1 MSVSFSQQCHFR
13 AERRY
18 LANDSLRKLDLVQC
32 LYKISWQRGGC
43 AAKLPSETTRFI
55 CFPCLGAV
63 FSVIHWV
70 CGRNLMSVCPSICP
84 SPPYS
89 ALGLFHMGAE
99 STFLHHASTQTAEGL
114 HPTGQE
120 LAVVSIVLCRQ
131 PSAAFSPSTITPVAS
146 PSHRGCTHVRR
157 SHVSALPS
165 AFVSIGPACW
175 SSSSLK

>member
-1 MSVSFSQQCHFR
+1 MQQSYPQKPQGSFAFLVSG
-13 AERRY
+13 
-18 LANDSLRKLDLVQC
+18 
-32 LYKISWQRGGC
+32 LYFLSFTGC
-43 AAKLPSETTRFI
+43 AVETS
-55 CFPCLGAV
+55 CL
-63 FSVIHWV
+63 
-70 CGRNLMSVCPSICP
+70 SVCLSICP

-114 HPTGQE
+114 RPTGQE

-157 SHVSALPS
+157 SHLSALPS
-165 AFVSIGPACW
+165 AFVSIGPASW